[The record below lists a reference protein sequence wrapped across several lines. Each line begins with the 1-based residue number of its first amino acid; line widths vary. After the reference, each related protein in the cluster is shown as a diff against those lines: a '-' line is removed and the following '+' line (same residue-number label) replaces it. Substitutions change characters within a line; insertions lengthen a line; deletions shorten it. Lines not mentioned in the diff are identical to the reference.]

1 MENDNWTDEEKDILG
16 IEGEDPEAD
25 LERGPDDPGLD
36 TDDGKDGDEGNDD
49 DLNKTDDGTGKT
61 EQPEEGPEYTLADG
75 FIVFKNGEKIPVDRF
90 EKLYWQQKEQERK
103 LELLR
108 TQGAEAYYKEF
119 PDEAPEGYT
128 PTPEG
133 QDAQDPDQADPLMG
147 LGESPINGGPYD
159 GWTLNQVYEVNP
171 AAGNILLFNHI
182 ATIQGEAEAKEAADK
197 QYVTDA
203 ENEAT
208 ALSNTLA
215 QDIFGVKELAALKP
229 DQAQK
234 VDAEV
239 TRTIE
244 WMQKENKLHLNVS
257 DAYYLMERDNI
268 IKKARTEGAKETIA
282 AISRPSVPSIKVGT
296 GTQAPSSDLLDEMTE
311 DELADYIG
319 ALSERQYE
327 AFMRNASPTLRNKL
341 PDLPWA

>member
-1 MENDNWTDEEKDILG
+1 MTDDNWTDEERDILG
-16 IEGEDPEAD
+16 IEGDDLETD
-25 LERGPDDPGLD
+25 LEREPDDPSLNTDEGKEGD
-36 TDDGKDGDEGNDD
+36 DKGADPDKADDGE
-49 DLNKTDDGTGKT
+49 GKT
-61 EQPEEGPEYTLADG
+61 EQPAEGPEYTLTDG
-75 FIVFKNGEKIPVDRF
+75 FLVYKNGEKIPVDRF

-108 TQGAEAYYKEF
+108 TQGPEAYYKEF
-119 PDEAPEGYT
+119 PDEAPEGYQ

-133 QDAQDPDQADPLMG
+133 WDGQGLDQTDPLMG

-171 AAGNILLFNHI
+171 AAGNILLFNHL
-182 ATIQGEAEAKEAADK
+182 ATIHGEAEAKEAADR

-215 QDIFGVKELAALKP
+215 QELYGVKELAALKP
-229 DQAQK
+229 DQVQK

-257 DAYYLMERDNI
+257 DAYYLMERENI

-282 AISRPSVPSIKVGT
+282 SITRPSVPSIRVGT
-296 GTQAPSSDLLDEMTE
+296 GTQAPSSDLLDDMTE

-327 AFMRNASPTLRNKL
+327 AFMRNASPTLRSKL